1 MVIRIN
7 DVSFGYKKGESIITD
22 FSFELHEGEIIGLS
36 GGNGSGK
43 STLLKIMAGFIS
55 DYEGKITI
63 SEEVRKNTACVI
75 DTPAFFKELT
85 VENNLKMMETMNP
98 KGHEADEELIRISG
112 LDKFYKIKASKLS
125 LGNKQKLA
133 IVLAVNK
140 QTKLALL
147 DEPLNG
153 VDPAGKAALIK
164 YLKDRKNKGMSAV
177 ITSHIPGD
185 LELLCDRIITL

>member
-1 MVIRIN
+1 MIIKIENIN
-7 DVSFGYKKGESIITD
+7 YSYKKGKSIITD

-63 SEEVRKNTACVI
+63 SEDVRKNTACVI